1 MANLYNRAVSDVTE
15 EVLELFSDIKEEY
28 AEFDDH
34 ELLDIV
40 IDIEKRVLERI
51 EGLDVDEK

>member
-15 EVLELFSDIKEEY
+15 EVLELFLDIKEEY

-34 ELLDIV
+34 ELLDMV
-40 IDIEKRVLERI
+40 INIERRVLERI
-51 EGLDVDEK
+51 EGLETYEK